1 MKKNGKDSDVVP
13 VGRLLTTG
21 TVNMDLKGQT
31 KLEIIDELLGMLD
44 GAGFLTDRNAVR
56 QAVIER
62 ERKLSTGLENGV
74 AVPHGKSNG
83 VNRLVAA
90 FGINKKGLYFDS
102 ADGKPAHL
110 FFMLVS
116 PESVSGPHI
125 RALASIA
132 KFMNTAGNRE
142 RLLKAGGK
150 EDILELFKEMT

>member
-1 MKKNGKDSDVVP
+1 MKKNGKDTDVVP
-13 VGRLLTTG
+13 VGRLLTAG
-21 TVNMDLKGQT
+21 TVSLDLKGQT
-31 KLEIIDELLGMLD
+31 KLEVIDELVGILD
-44 GAGFLTDRNAVR
+44 AAGLLTDKGAVR

-90 FGINKKGLYFDS
+90 FGIKKKGLYFDS
-102 ADGKPAHL
+102 ADGRPAHL

-116 PESVSGPHI
+116 PETISGPHI

-142 RLLKAGGK
+142 RLMKATSQEDVLKIF
-150 EDILELFKEMT
+150 EDMT

>member
-1 MKKNGKDSDVVP
+1 MKKNGKDTDVVP
-13 VGRLLTTG
+13 VGRLLTAG
-21 TVNMDLKGQT
+21 TVSLDLKGQT
-31 KLEIIDELLGMLD
+31 KLEVIDELVGILD
-44 GAGFLTDRNAVR
+44 AAGLLTDKGAVR

-90 FGINKKGLYFDS
+90 FGIKKKGLYFDS
-102 ADGKPAHL
+102 ADGRPAHL

-116 PESVSGPHI
+116 PETISGPHI

-142 RLLKAGGK
+142 RLMKATGQEDVLKIC
-150 EDILELFKEMT
+150 EDMT